1 MTECCDKGLLRAY
14 LDRALRTHERGQVA
28 AHLASCGEC
37 RERLDELG
45 AMSVQVAALI
55 PVNRHMPD
63 AVAALERLQR
73 EHPELKGQPSQQTK
87 GGREVALTNQ
97 AENRRRIMQ
106 TISDYSARRRKMA
119 FAGLAVT
126 LVASMVAFPSV
137 RAAAD
142 QFLQTFRA
150 QSVVFVPV
158 DASKISQLQA
168 LNFDPTELFVTE
180 PTITGGVQSPRTV
193 ASFEEAATAV
203 GFTPGRLSSFPGK
216 YTGRQIEVVDTTNIQ
231 FQVNV
236 AKLRQVLI
244 LLNVQGVNLPDAF
257 GAAPIRAEI
266 PPSVAVTYEG
276 DGYNMVLL
284 QGHTP
289 TVTVPGGVDLSQLG
303 KAALL
308 AMGVPIDQADAL
320 SKQID
325 WATTLVVPFPK
336 DLSNVHLVQIGNA
349 QGMLVDAQAG
359 ELPGVAGRSLPGGY
373 SALYWQLGDQF
384 YVLEGRG
391 TAAQQDKMI
400 AAAVSV
406 R

>member
-14 LDRALRTHERGQVA
+14 LDRALPTPERGQVA
-28 AHLASCGEC
+28 AHLARCGEC

-45 AMSVQVAALI
+45 ATSVQVAALM
-55 PVNRHMPD
+55 PVSRQLPD
-63 AVAALERLQR
+63 ASAALARLQR
-73 EHPELKGQPSQQTK
+73 EHPELKAQPTQQ
-87 GGREVALTNQ
+87 GGREVALTNHS
-97 AENRRRIMQ
+97 ENRRTIMQ
-106 TISDYSARRRKMA
+106 AISNYLARQRKMA
-119 FAGLAVT
+119 FAGLAVA

-137 RAAAD
+137 RVAAD
-142 QFLQTFRA
+142 QILQTFRA

-158 DASKISQLQA
+158 DASKVSQLQS
-168 LNFDPTELFVTE
+168 LNLDPTDLFVTE

-193 ASFEEAATAV
+193 ASFEEAATAA
-203 GFTPGRLSSFPGK
+203 GFTPGRLASFPGK

-236 AKLRQVLI
+236 AKLRQVLA
-244 LLNVQGVNLPDAF
+244 LLNVQGVNLPDAL

-266 PPSVAVTYEG
+266 PPSVAVQYEG
-276 DGYNMVLL
+276 DGYNMTLL

-289 TVTVPGGVDLSQLG
+289 TVSMPVGVDLSQLG

-308 AMGVPIDQADAL
+308 AMGMPTDQADAL
-320 SKQID
+320 SKQVD

-336 DLSNVHLVQIGNA
+336 DLSNVHTVQIGNA

-359 ELPGVAGRSLPGGY
+359 NLPGVAGRALPGGY
-373 SALYWQLGDQF
+373 SALYWQRGGQF

-391 TAAQQDKMI
+391 TAAQQDQMI
-400 AAAVSV
+400 QAAVSV